1 MAKMVNEGDDTV
13 KQLRLSFVE
22 QNLIVSPLLLMRLT
36 GRVLPMRLLLTAPL
50 TLALGACG

>member
-1 MAKMVNEGDDTV
+1 MAKMVNEGEDTV